1 MRYLIIGFGC
11 AGFCAARAIREN
23 DPDGTVIVIS
33 DHEYAPYNP
42 MLTTYYVSGKIPF
55 EALFPFGS
63 LERIRDEL
71 RLDIRSG
78 ARVRKV
84 RAADRTVELDTG
96 EVLSYDRLLIATGAS
111 AFSPRFE
118 GLDPADAF
126 FMRTVDDA
134 VRLKE
139 ELDARPHRR
148 ALVVGASMVGIKV
161 VELLVNRGIETV
173 LADMAPIMFPLAAY
187 PDVAAEI
194 QRRVEAKGV
203 TMALGCAMQSAEK
216 TADGYICHMSDGSE
230 VTADLIVLC
239 IGTRPNLSMIDPAE
253 IAIGRAI
260 TVDTHM
266 QTSCPDVYAAGDC
279 CEGHEMQSGSNMI
292 IGLWANAAYQ
302 GAAAGAAM
310 TGAEVHFDGNFLHNI
325 THFMDMDFIGFGDNR
340 VAGEELTSGDIRNGL
355 FVKAVLHEGRLAG
368 VNILDNYRI
377 SGAVKNYFYRIMT
390 EGNADISPIQ
400 KGILIKEGLRPSFI
414 EKLEGKYHG

>member
-1 MRYLIIGFGC
+1 MFKSYTFLLTVSMSKRLIAKGLMKN
-11 AGFCAARAIREN
+11 E
-23 DPDGTVIVIS
+23 
-33 DHEYAPYNP
+33 
-42 MLTTYYVSGKIPF
+42 
-55 EALFPFGS
+55 
-63 LERIRDEL
+63 
-71 RLDIRSG
+71 
-78 ARVRKV
+78 RVRE
-84 RAADRTVELDTG
+84 AMMNH
-96 EVLSYDRLLIATGAS
+96 RLLIASGAS
-111 AFSPRFE
+111 AFAPHFE
-118 GLDPADAF
+118 GLDPADAY

-161 VELLVNRGIETV
+161 AELLIDRGIHTV

-187 PDVAAEI
+187 PEVAAEI

-203 TMALGCAMQSAEK
+203 QTALGCAMQSAEK
-216 TADGYICHMSDGSE
+216 TSGGYLCRMSDGST
-230 VTADLIVLC
+230 VAADLIVLC

-253 IAIGRAI
+253 IQIGRAV
-260 TVDTHM
+260 TVDGQM
-266 QTSCPDVYAAGDC
+266 QTSCPGVYAAGDC
-279 CEGHEMQSGSNMI
+279 CEGYEMQSGSHMI

-340 VAGEELTSGDIRNGL
+340 VTGEVLTSGDIRSGL
-355 FVKAVLHEGRLAG
+355 YVMAVLKDHRLAG

-377 SGAVKNYFYRIMT
+377 SGAVKNYLYRIMT
-390 EGNADISPIQ
+390 EGAADIPPMQ
-400 KGILIKEGLRPSFI
+400 RGILIKEGLRPSFI
-414 EKLEGKYHG
+414 EKLEGHYRG